1 MDVRSRC
8 AGVVVALVACLVLAG
23 CGGGEG
29 VRGGGAG
36 SVSTAATVTFA
47 ERKAG
52 MDAAETKLKQLW
64 NSGTTVSQNRA
75 LATYMAGLPQFTQAV
90 AIGANDGGGV
100 IAAFRDGQ
108 VYVVCNDGTAPSTA
122 SAAEQ
127 AAGAMDTVAV
137 RSGVPRGKTA
147 ILMRAMGTGWTDI
160 RGDLKAMLT
169 KAGYNVSL
177 RDGSIENI
185 RSLPR
190 ADVLYLDTHGDYSDG
205 DIAGATIA
213 SAWTTTPVTSANDAT
228 YAGELAGGANASLVR
243 WSAKGHKDA
252 TGKWVIEKRYAITAE
267 FIRKNG
273 IAFKANSLVYMDC
286 CYLDAA
292 PFRSAC
298 LDAGASLY
306 VGWTAPVGG
315 TTSAR
320 AARFVFDRL
329 TGANSSATTKEDPLQ
344 RPFDYLAVW
353 NDLEGRGWNT
363 SGTALINFTPGKGD
377 GGMLAP
383 SIHHVEIGEATE
395 LSVGISTMEIKG
407 LFGRDPGATKRKVT
421 VGGTMV
427 PAYRWQGDS
436 ISCTIPRFGA
446 GSVGDVVVQVGE
458 HKSNAVP
465 LTEWQVPFTYTHTSF
480 GNLKDVLHLN
490 IHFRADVHSYR
501 NKPGKPPIEPKAVKF
516 LSMVD
521 SDGNWKSTGSGTDS
535 TDPENPIK
543 HAWSGS
549 GLLFNQTPLPGATT
563 LEVVRASGTIN
574 VSTRTI
580 QFTVSGDGAPKTID
594 NWDKDDYHWQTT
606 GEAANTDGRPYDGL
620 NGRGVPY
627 VNVRFDE
634 NFGIL
639 ARTVTGT
646 LPGHPEAT
654 VTLKWAAAAA
664 SFAPLPDMTPSSVA
678 RLLDLFPVPAA

>member
-1 MDVRSRC
+1 VD
-8 AGVVVALVACLVLAG
+8 
-23 CGGGEG
+23 GGG
-29 VRGGGAG
+29 GGRAFPAAA
-36 SVSTAATVTFA
+36 VSFA

-52 MDAAETKLKQLW
+52 MDAAEAKLKQLW
-64 NSGTTVSQNRA
+64 SSGTVASQNRA
-75 LATYMAGLPQFTQAV
+75 LATYMASLPQFSEAV
-90 AIGANDGGGV
+90 PIGASDEGGV
-100 IAAFRDGQ
+100 IATFRDGQ
-108 VYVVCNDGTAPSTA
+108 VYVVCNDGAQPATT
-122 SAAEQ
+122 SAAQQ
-127 AAGAMDTVAV
+127 AASAMDTLAV

-147 ILMRAMGTGWTDI
+147 ILMRAMGNGWGDCRT
-160 RGDLKAMLT
+160 DLKAML
-169 KAGYNVSL
+169 KDAGYSATL

-185 RSLPR
+185 RSLPK
-190 ADVLYLDTHGDYSDG
+190 ADVLYFDTHGDYSAG
-205 DIAGATIA
+205 DIAGANIA

-252 TGKWVIEKRYAITAE
+252 AGKWVIEKRYAITAE

-273 IAFKANSLVYMDC
+273 ISFKANSLVYMDC

-298 LDAGASLY
+298 LGGGASLY
-306 VGWTAPVGG
+306 VGWTGPVGG
-315 TTSAR
+315 SSSAR
-320 AARFVFDRL
+320 AARFVFDRM
-329 TGANSSATTKEDPLQ
+329 TGANSSATTKEDPPQ

-353 NDLEGRGWNT
+353 NDLKSRGWNS
-363 SGTALINFTPGKGD
+363 SGSALINFTPGKGD

-383 SIHHVEIGEATE
+383 SIHHIEMHEATE
-395 LSVGISTMEIKG
+395 LNVGIAVMEIKG
-407 LFGRDPGATKRKVT
+407 LFGKDPGATKRKVT

-427 PAYRWQGDS
+427 PAYQWEGDS
-436 ISCTIPRFGA
+436 ISCTIPRFGE
-446 GSVGDVVVQVGE
+446 GSVGDVIVEVGD

-480 GNLKDVLHLN
+480 GNLKDVIHMN

-501 NKPGKPPIEPKAVKF
+501 NKPGKKPIKPKAVKF

-521 SDGNWKSTGSGTDS
+521 SDGDWRSTGSGTDS
-535 TDPENPIK
+535 TDPENPIR

-563 LEVVRASGTIN
+563 LEVVRASGTID
-574 VSTRTI
+574 VSTATI
-580 QFTVSGDGAPKTID
+580 QFTVAGDGAPKTID
-594 NWDKDDYHWQTT
+594 NWDKDDHHWQTK
-606 GEAANTDGRPYDGL
+606 GEAANEDGRPYDGL
-620 NGRGVPY
+620 NGQGVPY

-634 NFGIL
+634 NFNIL

-664 SFAPLPDMTPSSVA
+664 SFAPLPDITPSSVA
-678 RLLDLFPVPAA
+678 RLLDRFLAPAA